1 MGQYKES
8 CVASLSSPN
17 EVICRLAS
25 TDGREELP
33 SMHSRI
39 IRIRETVRRD
49 AQASSASLAQGDAGP
64 HRAISI
70 LKTTRCPMCHRQQ
83 LSSFHAVTAL
93 QTDVEALPSMEQM
106 LGQHVKLKTVKKI
119 GEGTFA
125 EAFKGSSVVFKIMPM
140 EGKLL
145 VSVHLCAS
153 RQPLIFM
160 NQCCADVI
168 SSGMEHKRLTSDG
181 LLQYI
186 PCAELYARLQPG

>member
-1 MGQYKES
+1 
-8 CVASLSSPN
+8 
-17 EVICRLAS
+17 
-25 TDGREELP
+25 
-33 SMHSRI
+33 
-39 IRIRETVRRD
+39 
-49 AQASSASLAQGDAGP
+49 
-64 HRAISI
+64 
-70 LKTTRCPMCHRQQ
+70 
-83 LSSFHAVTAL
+83 
-93 QTDVEALPSMEQM
+93 MEQM

-125 EAFKGSSVVFKIMPM
+125 EAFKGSSMVFKIMPM

-168 SSGMEHKRLTSDG
+168 SSGMQHKLWLTSDG

-186 PCAELYARLQPG
+186 PCTEPYAGLQPG